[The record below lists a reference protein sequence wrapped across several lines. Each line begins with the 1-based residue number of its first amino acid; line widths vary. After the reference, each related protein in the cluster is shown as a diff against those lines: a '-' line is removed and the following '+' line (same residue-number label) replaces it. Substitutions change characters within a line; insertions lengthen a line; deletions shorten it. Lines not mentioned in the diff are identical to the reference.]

1 MGVQLVQVGLG
12 ERGEPDDPRVVD
24 DPVDA
29 AEGLQG
35 AVDDRLPAVRG
46 GDVARIGD
54 GRATGGDDL
63 LDDRPRGFT
72 SLPPPP
78 IAPPRS
84 FTTTAAPR
92 DASVSAWARPMPRPA
107 PVMTMALPSKR
118 IWFMGSLSVAWTTYV
133 QVNRVLAVMCR

>member
-63 LDDRPRGFT
+63 LDDRPRGVH
-72 SLPPPP
+72 
-78 IAPPRS
+78 I
-84 FTTTAAPR
+84 TAAAAHR
-92 DASVSAWARPMPRPA
+92 SSEVVHHHGCAA
-107 PVMTMALPSKR
+107 
-118 IWFMGSLSVAWTTYV
+118 
-133 QVNRVLAVMCR
+133 